1 MPQCS
6 STLVR
11 DVPTSRT
18 RAHARY
24 IPNPASGPGLTGL
37 RAAGADR
44 VAPRAVGAGGAVRIP
59 QVRLPFAVLSVS
71 TGVSSRQLG
80 RVMTASTRRE
90 RGKADTDREIRQE
103 ARALLVNE
111 GSEAVT
117 LRAIARKVG
126 ITAPALYRYYS
137 SREDLIEHI
146 RMDICTDLADELN
159 VDLAEIADG
168 DVLGQVLAIC
178 RGFRRWAIA
187 HPQEFSL
194 VFASP
199 AEPSALQDGGMAILV
214 PATDPFG
221 RVFLAV
227 AGQVLTTMTLAV
239 PSDDTVPEDLRADL
253 ETFRASLL
261 ATIADA
267 GFTVSDEI
275 LGVG

>member
-1 MPQCS
+1 
-6 STLVR
+6 
-11 DVPTSRT
+11 
-18 RAHARY
+18 
-24 IPNPASGPGLTGL
+24 
-37 RAAGADR
+37 
-44 VAPRAVGAGGAVRIP
+44 
-59 QVRLPFAVLSVS
+59 
-71 TGVSSRQLG
+71 
-80 RVMTASTRRE
+80 MTASTRRE
-90 RGKADTDREIRQE
+90 RGKAETDREIRHE
-103 ARALLVNE
+103 ARTLLINE

-146 RMDICTDLADELN
+146 RMDICTDLADELSA
-159 VDLAEIADG
+159 DLRHLSDG

-187 HPQEFSL
+187 HPKEFSL

-199 AEPSALQDGGMAILV
+199 VEPANLQDGAVHLLV

-227 AGQVLTTMTLAV
+227 AGKVLTTMTLTAPPDDSV
-239 PSDDTVPEDLRADL
+239 PIELVSDL
-253 ETFRASLL
+253 EHFRASLR

-267 GFTVSDEI
+267 GFEVTEDV
-275 LGVG
+275 LGVGTAYAILKFWVRLYGQVALEVFGRFPFAVSKPEPLFEALLADLIQQVGLT